1 MKLKKLF
8 RKAAAI
14 LLAAAT
20 ALSVAP
26 VQSVQAAP
34 GDTVKITFAYSY
46 DSAGNPM
53 RYNSSAT
60 IGGYTAGGAGK
71 YKYRMFVNGDTA
83 FCIQPGAPLHNGDSL
98 KEASSNAWNALSS
111 AQKRAVG
118 LALLYGYQGNRGS
131 LSGSDDEKWL
141 ATQTLVWEF
150 VAGCRETSGSYAQG
164 SRTVYDLH
172 FGSSYPN
179 SGAQAAY
186 DQIVSQMAR
195 HNTIPSFMSGS
206 TGGVTRELK
215 YSDGK
220 YTLTLTDSN
229 GVLGD
234 YSFSSSD
241 SAVKVS
247 RSGNQLTITSSKA
260 FGGSV
265 RISATRSNVP
275 TVSESAKLI
284 AYGDD
289 SLQDVVTGAEN
300 VSPVKAY
307 LNVETPVGTMNLKKT
322 SEDGVVGGIQF
333 TITGN
338 NYNKTVTTK
347 ADGTI
352 SVEGM
357 FPGTYTV
364 TEAGYDRYE
373 PQASQKVTI
382 AGGKTTTVTFNNKLK
397 RGKLEVTKTSED
409 GLVEGVT
416 FRLYGTSL
424 AGLAVDEYAVT
435 DASGVARF
443 ENVLIS
449 GSNPY
454 TVEEVDTAIRYVV
467 PDSQT
472 APIQWN
478 QVTKR
483 SFENILKK
491 FRVEVVKK
499 DRVTGYAQGD
509 ASLAGAVYGLYQGDR
524 LMASY
529 TTDTEGTF
537 VSDYFICDSNWT
549 LKEISHSEGYLLDE
563 TVHAI
568 PAEPGNFTIELN
580 PIPMNVTEQVIMGR
594 IRLIK
599 HIDMEVEDTEAVGNI
614 SDAEEVSEEA
624 PATLME
630 ADGNDGQADASVN
643 EGGAQKD
650 AAENKDRMQIQAT
663 VSGNDVQTKAA
674 VNENDLQAE
683 ADVSKNDLQ
692 AEADVD
698 GNDTRTVE
706 EASGEENDNDAGT
719 DPEGSPAEDEN
730 SQTGTETEED
740 PDGAQEPETEDDSD
754 GAESETEETV
764 PDGAES
770 EPDKYAPVPIPD
782 EDIEAPGHEGIIEQ
796 PEEGAKFQI
805 YLASAGSFDNAREAE
820 RDILTTDADG
830 FAVSKDMPYGR
841 YTVHQ
846 IEGMEGQAFVPD
858 FTVFIRSNDQ
868 TYSYILNNLTQS
880 SFIRVEKHDAETGKI
895 IPASGVGFQIRD
907 LSTSELVSQNVY
919 YPTPVTIDTFFT
931 NEEGWLML
939 PCVLPHGRYELIEVE
954 ACYGYVL
961 DSEPVPFTV
970 DGSLD
975 VVVVEKHNMP
985 QKGKI
990 HITKTGECFATVM
1003 VEENKGLSDIYT
1015 PVYEAKG
1022 MEGAVYEIRAAE
1034 DIYTPDGTLRTEE
1047 GAVVDT
1053 ITTDGDGKASSALLY
1068 LGKYEISEIK
1078 APHGMVLNTEKHLA
1092 ELTYAGQ
1099 EISVTETSAGFYNER
1114 QKVLISLEKIME
1126 QDEKFGIGMN
1136 GEVRSVIFG
1145 LYAAEDIAAA
1155 DGSVIPADGLI
1166 EVIQV
1171 QEDGT
1176 AAAQTDLP
1184 FGKYY
1189 LREDGTDAHYLPK
1202 DTRYPVEFA
1211 YAGQETALVQIQA
1224 NDGEAIENHLKYG
1237 SVSGKKLDEDGE
1249 ALAGARIGL
1258 FAQSAKEFTEKN
1270 AILVTV
1276 SAEDGSFAFEKVPYG
1291 TWIVREIEAPEG
1303 FVLSDELF
1311 PVEITKDGQ
1320 TVMVEIT
1327 NKFITGSIHLTKY
1340 DADYPDHKLSGTE
1353 FEVYRDSNGDQKLD
1367 KKDELLGTLDEVE
1380 PGEYEMG
1387 GLRYG
1392 GYLVKETVAP
1402 EGFYLDEGVYYVN
1415 IDTDGKVYE
1424 VENEAGKGFL
1434 NQAQKGNLKIIKT
1447 SSDGVVEGFSFHI
1460 VGDDYD
1466 KTFKTDSRG
1475 EIYIEGLRVGKYT
1488 VTEVEDSLS
1497 MGYRR
1502 PAPVEVELVADET
1515 LTVHVHNDK
1524 ITVDVPKTGDG
1535 FNPWIWAGLI
1545 AASAAGLG
1553 GSIYWAGKRSKKTA
1567 RRRRRSGSFRFGM

>member
-1 MKLKKLF
+1 MKLKRLF
-8 RKAAAI
+8 KKAAAI
-14 LLAAAT
+14 LLAAVT

-26 VQSVQAAP
+26 IQSVQAAA

-118 LALLYGYQGNRGS
+118 LALLYGYQGNRGN

-150 VAGCRETSGSYAQG
+150 VAGCRETSGSYAQV

-186 DQIVSQMAR
+186 DQIVSLMAR

-260 FGGSV
+260 FEGSV
-265 RISATRSNVP
+265 RISATKNNVP

-307 LNVETPVGTMNLKKT
+307 LNVETPVGRMSLKKT

-373 PQASQKVTI
+373 PQKSQKVTI

-416 FRLYGTSL
+416 FHLYGTSL

-509 ASLAGAVYGLYQGDR
+509 ASLAGAVYGLYQDDK
-524 LMASY
+524 LVASY
-529 TTDTEGTF
+529 TTDTEGAF
-537 VSDYFICDSNWT
+537 VSEYFVCDSNWT
-549 LKEISHSEGYLLDE
+549 LKEISPSEGYLLDE

-599 HIDMEVEDTEAVGNI
+599 HIDMELEDTEAVGNE
-614 SDAEEVSEEA
+614 SDSKEVSDKDIV
-624 PATLME
+624 TLTE
-630 ADGNDGQADASVN
+630 TTGSDVQTETTVSEDDVQA
-643 EGGAQKD
+643 ET
-650 AAENKDRMQIQAT
+650 T
-663 VSGNDVQTKAA
+663 VSGNDAQTGEEMSGDK
-674 VNENDLQAE
+674 ENAGDTE
-683 ADVSKNDLQ
+683 ADS
-692 AEADVD
+692 
-698 GNDTRTVE
+698 E
-706 EASGEENDNDAGT
+706 ESL
-719 DPEGSPAEDEN
+719 AEDEDT
-730 SQTGTETEED
+730 QTGTETEEV
-740 PDGAQEPETEDDSD
+740 PEESQEPEQ
-754 GAESETEETV
+754 EETV
-764 PDGAES
+764 PEGTES
-770 EPDKYAPVPIPD
+770 ETDQYAPVPIPD
-782 EDIEAPGHEGIIEQ
+782 EEIEAPGHEGIIEQ
-796 PEEGAKFQI
+796 PEEGAKFLI

-830 FAVSKDMPYGR
+830 FAISKDMPYGR

-846 IEGMEGQAFVPD
+846 VEGMEGQAFVPD

-895 IPASGVGFQIRD
+895 IPASGVGFQVRD
-907 LSTSELVSQNVY
+907 LSTGELVSQAVY

-939 PCVLPHGRYELIEVE
+939 PCVLPHGQYELIEVE

-1034 DIYTPDGTLRTEE
+1034 DIYTPDGTLRTEQ
-1047 GAVVDT
+1047 GTVVDT
-1053 ITTDGDGKASSALLY
+1053 ITTGGDGKASSPLLY

-1114 QKVLISLEKIME
+1114 QKVLISLEKMME

-1136 GEVRSVIFG
+1136 GEVHSVIFG
-1145 LYAAEDIAAA
+1145 LYAAEDITAA
-1155 DGSVIPADGLI
+1155 DGSIIPTDGLI

-1176 AAAQTDLP
+1176 AASQTDLP

-1189 LREDGTDAHYLPK
+1189 LREDGTDAHYLLK

-1224 NDGEAIENHLKYG
+1224 NDGEAIENNLKYG
-1237 SVSGKKLDEDGE
+1237 SVSGKKLDEDGR
-1249 ALAGARIGL
+1249 ALAGAKIGL
-1258 FAQSAKEFTEKN
+1258 FAQSEKEFTEKN

-1303 FVLSDELF
+1303 FVLSDESF

-1320 TVMVEIT
+1320 TVTVEIS
-1327 NKFITGSIHLTKY
+1327 NRFITGGIHLTKY
-1340 DADYPDHKLSGTE
+1340 DADYPDHKLSGAK

-1402 EGFYLDEGVYYVN
+1402 EGFYLDDGVYYVS

-1424 VENEAGKGFL
+1424 VENEAGRGFL
-1434 NQAQKGNLKIIKT
+1434 NQAQKGNLKIVKT

-1466 KTFKTDSRG
+1466 KTFTTDSKG
-1475 EIYIEGLRVGKYT
+1475 VIYIEGLRVGKYT
-1488 VTEVEDSLS
+1488 ITEVEDSLS

-1515 LTVHVHNDK
+1515 LTVNVHNDK
-1524 ITVDVPKTGDG
+1524 ITVVVPKTGDG
-1535 FNPWIWAGLI
+1535 FNPWIWAGLS
-1545 AASAAGLG
+1545 AVSAAGLG
-1553 GSIYWAGKRSKKTA
+1553 GSVYWARKHNKKTA
-1567 RRRRRSGSFRFGM
+1567 RRRRRSSSFRSGM

>member
-1 MKLKKLF
+1 MRLKRFVK
-8 RKAAAI
+8 KAAAM

-34 GDTVKITFAYSY
+34 GDSVKITFAYAY

-53 RYNSSAT
+53 HYNSSAT

-83 FCIQPGAPLHNGDSL
+83 FCIQPGAPLHSGDTL
-98 KEASSNAWNALSS
+98 KEASSNAWNALSDS
-111 AQKRAVG
+111 QRRAVG
-118 LALLYGYQGNRGS
+118 LALLYGYQGNRGNI
-131 LSGSDDEKWL
+131 SGSDDEKWV

-150 VAGCRETSGSYAQG
+150 VAGCRETSGTYAQT

-186 DQIVSQMAR
+186 DQIVSQMSR
-195 HNTIPSFMSGS
+195 HNSIPSFMSGS
-206 TGGVTRELK
+206 TGGATKELK

-234 YSFSSSD
+234 YSFSSSN

-247 RSGNQLTITSSKA
+247 RSGNQLTITSSQA
-260 FGGSV
+260 FEGSV
-265 RISATRSNVP
+265 RISATKSNVP

-300 VSPVKAY
+300 VGPVKAY
-307 LNVETPVGTMNLKKT
+307 LNVETPVGTMSLKKT

-338 NYNKTVTTK
+338 NYNKTVKTK

-449 GSNPY
+449 GSEPY
-454 TVEEVDTAIRYVV
+454 TVEEVDTAVRYVV

-499 DRVTGYAQGD
+499 DRVTEYAQGD
-509 ASLAGAVYGLYQGDR
+509 ASLAGAVYGLYQSDR
-524 LMASY
+524 LVASY
-529 TTDTEGTF
+529 TTDTEGAF
-537 VSDYFICDSNWT
+537 VSEYFVCDSNWT
-549 LKEISHSEGYLLDE
+549 LKEISPSEGYLLDE

-568 PAEPGNFTIELN
+568 PAEPGKFTIELN
-580 PIPMNVTEQVIMGR
+580 QIPMGVTEQVIMGR

-599 HIDMEVEDTEAVGNI
+599 HIDRELEDTEAVGDT
-614 SDAEEVSEEA
+614 SDAEEAPEA
-624 PATLME
+624 APVALTE
-630 ADGNDGQADASVN
+630 ADEY
-643 EGGAQKD
+643 EGGVQTD
-650 AAENKDRMQIQAT
+650 AAEGREAVRTEMT
-663 VSGNDVQTKAA
+663 VSG
-674 VNENDLQAE
+674 NDLQAE
-683 ADVSKNDLQ
+683 ANISGNDVQADADVSRN
-692 AEADVD
+692 AAAARMEEETSED
-698 GNDTRTVE
+698 GEDD
-706 EASGEENDNDAGT
+706 SDAGE
-719 DPEGSPAEDEN
+719 DEEPEEPSAEDGD
-730 SQTGTETEED
+730 SQTGTETED
-740 PDGAQEPETEDDSD
+740 ASDGAQESEPEETIPDGTESEMEETES
-754 GAESETEETV
+754 GE
-764 PDGAES
+764 
-770 EPDKYAPVPIPD
+770 DKYAPVPIPED
-782 EDIEAPGHEGIIEQ
+782 EIEAPGHEGIIEQ

-830 FAVSKDMPYGR
+830 FAISKDMPYGR

-846 IEGMEGQAFVPD
+846 VEGMEGQAFVPD
-858 FTVFIRSNDQ
+858 FTVFIRSDDQ

-895 IPASGVGFQIRD
+895 IPALGVGFQIRS
-907 LSTSELVSQNVY
+907 LSTGELVSQEVY

-939 PCVLPHGRYELIEVE
+939 PCVLPHGRYELMEVE

-975 VVVVEKHNMP
+975 VVVVEKYNMP

-990 HITKTGECFATVM
+990 HITKTGEGFATVM
-1003 VEENKGLSDIYT
+1003 VEENKGFSDRYI
-1015 PVYEAKG
+1015 PVYETRG
-1022 MEGAVYEIRAAE
+1022 MEGAVYEIRTAE
-1034 DIYTPDGTLRTEE
+1034 DIYTPDGTLRAEKDS
-1047 GAVVDT
+1047 VVDT
-1053 ITTDGDGKASSALLY
+1053 ITTDEDGKASSALLY
-1068 LGKYEISEIK
+1068 LGRYEIVEIQ
-1078 APHGMVLNTEKHLA
+1078 APHGMVLNTEKQLA
-1092 ELTYAGQ
+1092 ELVYAGQ

-1114 QKVLISLEKIME
+1114 QKIAVSLEKLME

-1136 GEVRSVIFG
+1136 GEAHSVIFG

-1155 DGSVIPADGLI
+1155 DGSVIPEDGLI
-1166 EVIQV
+1166 EVVEV
-1171 QEDGT
+1171 QADGT
-1176 AAAQTDLP
+1176 AVTQTDLP

-1189 LREDGTDAHYLPK
+1189 LREDGTDVHYLPK
-1202 DTRYPVEFA
+1202 DTRYPVEFT
-1211 YAGQETALVQIQA
+1211 YAGQETALVQVQA
-1224 NDGEAIENHLKYG
+1224 NDGKAIENNLKYG
-1237 SVSGKKLDEDGE
+1237 SVSGKKLDEDGSG
-1249 ALAGARIGL
+1249 LAGAKIGL
-1258 FAQSAKEFTEKN
+1258 FAQSTEEFTEKN

-1276 SAEDGSFAFEKVPYG
+1276 SAEDGSFGFEKVPYG
-1291 TWIVREIEAPEG
+1291 TWIIREIEQPEG
-1303 FVLSDELF
+1303 FVLCDEAF
-1311 PVEITKDGQ
+1311 PVEITKDGE
-1320 TVMVEIT
+1320 TVAVEIT
-1327 NKFITGSIHLTKY
+1327 NEFITGSIHLTKY
-1340 DADYPDHKLSGTE
+1340 DADYPDHKLSGAK

-1367 KKDELLGTLDEVE
+1367 SKDELLGTLDEVE

-1392 GYLVKETVAP
+1392 GYLVRETVAP
-1402 EGFYLDEGVYYVN
+1402 EGFYLDEGVYYVS

-1434 NQAQKGNLKIIKT
+1434 NQAQKGNLKIVKT

-1466 KTFKTDSRG
+1466 KTFRTDSRG
-1475 EIYIEGLRVGKYT
+1475 EIYIEGLRIGKYT
-1488 VTEVEDSLS
+1488 ITEVEDSLS

-1515 LTVHVHNDK
+1515 LTVNVHNDK
-1524 ITVDVPKTGDG
+1524 ITVVVPKTGDG
-1535 FNPWIWAGLI
+1535 FNPWIWLGLI

-1553 GSIYWAGKRSKKTA
+1553 GSVYWAWRRNKKTV
-1567 RRRRRSGSFRFGM
+1567 RRRRTAGSFKSGR